1 MMLTTKSLLLQ
12 KAIYSVIKNKK
23 KELASKDKFCLS
35 GEVKV
40 LSF

>member
-23 KELASKDKFCLS
+23 KELDSKDKFCLS